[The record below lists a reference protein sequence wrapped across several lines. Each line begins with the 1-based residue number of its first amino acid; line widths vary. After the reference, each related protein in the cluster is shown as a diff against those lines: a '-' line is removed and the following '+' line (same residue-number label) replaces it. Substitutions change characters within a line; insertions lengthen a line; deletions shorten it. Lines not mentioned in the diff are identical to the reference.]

1 MQAPGVWSPP
11 PCRTHATTHTR
22 SHAHTDGS
30 PFGDRSGRGVQK
42 RTAKQDLARTGSSQ
56 GVFIP
61 STLHDARTAQGFVAS
76 SRPSQRPST
85 GGFKQRAPRVRAVS
99 SGRSHPTTTPL
110 SLPRTYCQHL
120 PRHCQPPYLPP
131 AHRSPGAPAIPNT
144 VPPGRLVY
152 RTDGSPGATCG
163 LASAATPTR

>member
-61 STLHDARTAQGFVAS
+61 STLHDARTAQGFGAHN
-76 SRPSQRPST
+76 RLLPHPST
-85 GGFKQRAPRVRAVS
+85 GGFKYMRWRRG
-99 SGRSHPTTTPL
+99 SGRF
-110 SLPRTYCQHL
+110 QV
-120 PRHCQPPYLPP
+120 
-131 AHRSPGAPAIPNT
+131 A
-144 VPPGRLVY
+144 
-152 RTDGSPGATCG
+152 GAT
-163 LASAATPTR
+163 LLRPRYPSLRLTASTCHGATNLPTYRPPTAPQEHQPTRTA